1 MTPKEES
8 RIFTGPW
15 PWKLPG
21 FVVAGMGVVICDVPP
36 ADDLS
41 YACKE
46 ERREGKE
53 LFWNLQEEASED
65 VEGLSRPELR
75 ATTEMTRDELALQW
89 AKLKQTGD
97 KVRSRYEDFREWL
110 AERLHEAY
118 RDNPRG
124 ATRPFSSLLTPRA
137 QWESPLRLDQW
148 SFVRA
153 QSHRGGRPSLR
164 TLNGHIQ
171 SFNVLAGRY
180 RELRRKRYGIA
191 HGRSQ
196 PRSRGYKPSGTVE
209 EILQA
214 VVALDSEQFAK
225 MDISE
230 AWSYLEESTGRVGVR
245 DTVYQ
250 DMVGRDKAPDRYPKS
265 TEALLELAREITGQ
279 RSPNVVQR

>member
-1 MTPKEES
+1 MTPEEES

-21 FVVAGMGVVICDVPP
+21 FVVAGMGVVVCDVPP
-36 ADDLS
+36 ADDVS
-41 YACKE
+41 FAYEE

-53 LFWNLQEEASED
+53 LFWDLQEEASED
-65 VEGLSRPELR
+65 VEGLSPSELR
-75 ATTEMTRDELALQW
+75 ATIEMTRDELALQW

-97 KVRSRYEDFREWL
+97 KVRGRYDDFREWL
-110 AERLHEAY
+110 VERLREAH

-124 ATRPFSSLLTPRA
+124 AKRPFSSLLTPRA
-137 QWESPLRLDQW
+137 RWESPLRLDQW

-164 TLNGHIQ
+164 TLKSHVQ
-171 SFNVLAGRY
+171 SFNLLAGRY

-196 PRSRGYKPSGTVE
+196 LRSSEYKPSPTVE

-214 VVALDSEQFAK
+214 TIELDSEHFAE

-250 DMVGRDKAPDRYPKS
+250 DMVGRDKAPERYPRS
-265 TEALLELAREITGQ
+265 TEALLELAREILGK